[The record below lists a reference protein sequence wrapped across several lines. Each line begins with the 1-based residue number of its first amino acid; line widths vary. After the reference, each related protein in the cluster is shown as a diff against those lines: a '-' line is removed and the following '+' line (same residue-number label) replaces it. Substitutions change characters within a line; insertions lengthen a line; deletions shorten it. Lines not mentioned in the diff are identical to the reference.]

1 MSSIPGTSAT
11 LELLH
16 ELKSSAREFAQKD
29 ETLQKG
35 WQARRSTLAKSFEAA
50 TKQRAAEL
58 GSELAALENEFDT
71 ARQHGETRRQNRA
84 ARIEEA
90 HKRSLKRVLDAI
102 EQREGRQKY
111 TLQKRTLEAE
121 RQRESDLAGASSRL
135 TEFRSRL
142 SKSQDEFASLEV
154 NAYQAFS
161 SFRSFRHLL
170 VEPADA
176 PEADPTQDEYEL
188 LTGLGELRTG
198 VERTL
203 MRFKRNPLIALF
215 RIVPLW
221 LMIPLLVLAFGIWF
235 FLRTY
240 HGLDILT
247 LEQAA
252 AGAGG
257 ALVGAFL
264 LHWLAK
270 ALGRPAALKISQGL
284 VKARQ
289 WHAAALRKAAQRHLQ
304 DESKI
309 KAAYETV
316 IRETSELWEAAVK
329 EADQARALLPKQ
341 LEEKMNRA
349 RRKNEFHTQRVLD
362 ELNRRHE
369 VMGVRLR
376 AVAETEARESTS
388 AQEGALARCEQEF
401 QEQARDL
408 EQDWQTRARQLW
420 ERIQSANAFAERLCP
435 AWTAADYWQSWSPPQ
450 DFKHAVPFG
459 SLEVDLEKLAEVRLR
474 EKRMAFP
481 GPHVFSVP
489 LMLKLPEQASLLF
502 ETGDTGGGE
511 AIAAMNTIL
520 FRLLAL
526 GPPGKLSFT
535 IFDPIGLGQNFAGI
549 MHLADYEDSQVSSR
563 IWTQA
568 SQMEEK
574 LGELNEHMEK
584 VIQMYLRNEYA
595 TIAEYNTH
603 AGAIAEKYHFLV
615 IAGFPMSF
623 SEAAGRRLLNIA
635 ASGARCG
642 VYTIVQW
649 DRRLELPHG
658 FLIDELRKNSIRIV
672 ATEQGLVLGG
682 QVAPG
687 IRLRLEAP
695 PPSRFATDF
704 LRKVGQSTKD
714 SNRVELP
721 FTQIAPSPQERWT
734 EDASSELRVPIGR
747 SGAAKLQYLA
757 IGRGTRQHALI
768 AGKTGSGKSTLFH
781 VMITNIAL
789 WCSPA
794 EVEFY
799 LVDFKK
805 GVEFKCYA
813 DSRLPHAKVVA
824 IESDREFGL
833 SVLQRVDDELRR
845 RGDLFRKAGVQDL
858 TGYRKAV
865 PDQRMPRLLLM
876 IDEFQEFFTEEDR
889 ISQSASVL
897 LDRIVRQGRAFGIH
911 VLLGSQTLGGAYT
924 LARATMGQM
933 VIRIALQCNE
943 ADAYLI
949 MDETNAAPRLLS
961 RPGEGIYNDMAG
973 ALEGNSPFQVA
984 WLPDDLRDKLL
995 GEVHAKAAASP
1006 AAPPGPIVFEGNAP
1020 ADVRDNPLLVE
1031 ALRTHPITPPLT
1043 PRVWLGA
1050 PNSIKG
1056 PTEVVFRRQSGNNLL
1071 VVGQRE
1077 EVALSMAAI
1086 ALVSLAAQHP
1096 AKTLRLL
1103 LLECTVPGS
1112 PERAFLDRA
1121 VDAIPHPVERPKR
1134 PELGQVLNGLTDEI
1148 LHRTGEEPPGSAP
1161 TTFLVLL
1168 GLQDFKQL
1176 RAEDEFALSGSEPGS
1191 ERSSAAALSSLISD
1205 GPSRGCHVVATVDS
1219 YNNVSRFLGRKGL
1232 SEFESRVL
1240 FQMSASD
1247 SASLIDN
1254 PDAGKLGLHRALLY
1268 NEREGYLEK
1277 FRPYALP
1284 GPDWLRDAARALG

>member
-16 ELKSSAREFAQKD
+16 ELKSSVREFAQKD
-29 ETLQKG
+29 DALQKT
-35 WQARRSTLAKSFEAA
+35 WQGRRSTLAKSFEAA
-50 TKQRAAEL
+50 TKQRGAEL
-58 GSELAALENEFDT
+58 SSELAALENDSET
-71 ARQHGETRRQNRA
+71 TRQNAQNRRQTRA
-84 ARIEEA
+84 ARIAEA
-90 HKRSLKRVLDAI
+90 HKRSLKKALDVI
-102 EQREGRQKY
+102 EQGEGRQKY
-111 TLQKRTLEAE
+111 SLQKRTLEAE
-121 RQRESDLAGASSRL
+121 RQREADLASASSRL
-135 TEFRSRL
+135 AEFQMRL

-170 VEPADA
+170 VEPVDA
-176 PEADPTQDEYEL
+176 PEADPSQDEYAL
-188 LTGLGELRTG
+188 LTGLGELRAT
-198 VERTL
+198 VEHAL
-203 MRFKRNPLIALF
+203 SRFKRNPLIALF

-221 LMIPLLVLAFGIWF
+221 LMITLLIMAFGVWF
-235 FLRTY
+235 FFRTV
-240 HGLDILT
+240 HGFDALT

-252 AGAGG
+252 GGAGG
-257 ALVGAFL
+257 ALVGAVL
-264 LHWLAK
+264 LFWIAK
-270 ALGRPAALKISQGL
+270 ALGRPSALKISKGL

-289 WHAAALRKAAQRHLQ
+289 WHAAALRKAAQRKLQ
-304 DESKI
+304 DESQI
-309 KAAYETV
+309 KASYETV

-329 EADQARALLPKQ
+329 EADQARTTRPKQ

-349 RRKNEFHTQRVLD
+349 LRRNEFHSQRVLE
-362 ELNRRHE
+362 ELSRRHDIL
-369 VMGVRLR
+369 GVRLR
-376 AVAETEARESTS
+376 AVAEMESRESTA

-401 QEQARDL
+401 QEQAREL
-408 EQDWQTRARQLW
+408 EQDWQTRGRQLW
-420 ERIQSANAFAERLCP
+420 ERIQSANDFAERLCP

-459 SLEVDLEKLAEVRLR
+459 SLEVDLEKLAGIGFRDN
-474 EKRMAFP
+474 RMAFP
-481 GPHVFSVP
+481 GPHVFPVP
-489 LMLKLPEQASLLF
+489 LLLKIPEQASLLF

-549 MHLADYEDSQVSSR
+549 MHLADYEDSQVSNR

-595 TIAEYNTH
+595 TIAEYNAH

-658 FLIDELRKNSIRIV
+658 FLMDELRKNSIRIV

-682 QVAPG
+682 QASPG
-687 IRLRLEAP
+687 IRLRLDAP
-695 PPSRFATDF
+695 PPSRFATDL

-721 FTQIAPSPQERWT
+721 FTQIAPSPQQRWT

-747 SGAAKLQYLA
+747 SGAAKLQYLG

-789 WCSPA
+789 WCSPDEA
-794 EVEFY
+794 EFY

-858 TGYRKAV
+858 TGYRKAA
-865 PDQRMPRLLLM
+865 PDQPMPRQLLM

-1006 AAPPGPIVFEGNAP
+1006 TPPPGPIVFEGNAP
-1020 ADVRDNPLLVE
+1020 ADVRDNSLLSE
-1031 ALRTHPITPPLT
+1031 ALRTRPTAPPLA

-1056 PTEVVFRRQSGNNLL
+1056 PTEVVFQRQGGNNLL
-1071 VVGQRE
+1071 VIGQRE
-1077 EVALSMAAI
+1077 EAALGMAAI
-1086 ALVSLAAQHP
+1086 ALISLAAQHP
-1096 AKTLRLL
+1096 PKTLRII
-1103 LLECTVPGS
+1103 LLECTAPGS
-1112 PERAFLDRA
+1112 PEREFLDRA
-1121 VDAIPHPVERPKR
+1121 VDCIPHPVERPKR
-1134 PELGQVLNGLTDEI
+1134 PELGQLLNRLTDEI
-1148 LHRTGEEPPGSAP
+1148 LERTGDELPGSAP
-1161 TTFLVLL
+1161 TTFLVVL

-1176 RAEDEFALSGSEPGS
+1176 RAEDEFAFSSSDPGAA
-1191 ERSSAAALSSLISD
+1191 RSPAAALSALISE
-1205 GPSRGCHVVATVDS
+1205 GPSRGCHVFATVDS

>member
-1 MSSIPGTSAT
+1 MSSIPGITAT

-16 ELKSSAREFAQKD
+16 QLKSLVREFAAKNDALRQS
-29 ETLQKG
+29 
-35 WQARRSTLAKSFEAA
+35 WQARRSTLSKSFEAA

-58 GSELAALENEFDT
+58 NSELAALDSELEIS
-71 ARQHGETRRQNRA
+71 RQNAQSRRESRA
-84 ARIEEA
+84 ARVAEA
-90 HKRSLKRVLDAI
+90 HKRSLKGALDAI

-111 TLQKRTLEAE
+111 NLQKRTLDAE
-121 RQRESDLAGASSRL
+121 RQREADLAAASSRL
-135 TEFRSRL
+135 SEFRSKL
-142 SKSQDEFASLEV
+142 AESQERFASLEH
-154 NAYQAFS
+154 AADQAFS
-161 SFRSFRHLL
+161 SFPAFRRLL
-170 VEPADA
+170 VEPADGA
-176 PEADPTQDEYEL
+176 EENPSQDEYEL
-188 LTGLGELRTG
+188 LARLGELRAS
-198 VERTL
+198 VEDSLR
-203 MRFKRNPLIALF
+203 RFKRNPLVAVF
-215 RIVPLW
+215 RIAPLW
-221 LMIPLLVLAFGIWF
+221 LVFGLLVVAFGGWF
-235 FLRTY
+235 FLKSY
-240 HGLDILT
+240 HGLAVLST
-247 LEQAA
+247 GQAA
-252 AGAGG
+252 AILGG
-257 ALVGAFL
+257 GIVGAIL
-264 LHWLAK
+264 LYWIAK
-270 ALGRPAALKISQGL
+270 LMGRAPAVAVSSGL
-284 VKARQ
+284 IKARQ
-289 WHAAALRKAAQRHLQ
+289 WHATALRKAAQRQFQ
-304 DESKI
+304 DESRI
-309 KAAYETV
+309 KAEYENV
-316 IRETSELWEAAVK
+316 ARETSAQWEAAVQ
-329 EADQARALLPKQ
+329 EAEEARALRPKQ
-341 LEEKMNRA
+341 LGEKKNRA
-349 RRKNEFHTQRVLD
+349 LRKNEFHYQRVLE
-362 ELNRRHE
+362 ELTRRHS
-369 VMGVRLR
+369 VTVARFR
-376 AVAETEARESTS
+376 AVSETEVRESAS
-388 AQEGALARCEQEF
+388 AQEAALARCEQEF
-401 QEQARDL
+401 QAQSRSL
-408 EQDWQTRARQLW
+408 EEEWQTGARQLW
-420 ERIQSANAFAERLCP
+420 ERIQSANEFAEQLCP
-435 AWTAADYWQSWSPPQ
+435 PWTAADYWQRWSPPQ
-450 DFKHAVPFG
+450 IFKQAVPFG
-459 SLEVDLEKLAEVRLR
+459 SLEVDLQGLSEVNLR
-474 EKRMAFP
+474 DKQMAFP
-481 GPHVFSVP
+481 GPAQFSVP
-489 LMLKLPEQASLLF
+489 LLLKLPDQGSLLF
-502 ETGDTGGGE
+502 ETGDAGGSE
-511 AIAAMNTIL
+511 AISVMNTIL

-595 TIAEYNTH
+595 TIAEYNAH

-623 SEAAGRRLLNIA
+623 TEAAGRRLLNIA

-658 FLIDELRKNSIRIV
+658 FLIDELRKNSIRIT
-672 ATEQGLVLGG
+672 AADHGLVLGG
-682 QVAPG
+682 QALPG
-687 IRLRLEAP
+687 VRLRLDP
-695 PPSRFATDF
+695 PPPARFATDF

-721 FTQIAPSPQERWT
+721 FTQIAPPQEQRWT

-789 WCSPA
+789 WCSPD
-794 EVEFY
+794 ETEFY

-833 SVLQRVDDELRR
+833 SVLQRVDEELRR

-858 TGYRKAV
+858 TGYRRAV
-865 PDQRMPRLLLM
+865 PDQPMPRLLLM

-949 MDETNAAPRLLS
+949 MDESNAAPRLLS

-984 WLPDDLRDKLL
+984 WLPDDLRDRYLA
-995 GEVHAKAAASP
+995 EIRAKAAASP
-1006 AAPPGPIVFEGNAP
+1006 LPPPGPIVFEGNAP
-1020 ADVRDNPLLVE
+1020 ADVRDNPLLTE
-1031 ALRTHPITPPLT
+1031 ALKSRPASAPLA

-1056 PTEVVFRRQSGNNLL
+1056 PTEVVFQRQGGNNLL

-1077 EVALSMAAI
+1077 EAALGMGAI
-1086 ALVSLAAQHP
+1086 ALVALAAQHP
-1096 AKTLRLL
+1096 ANTLRLI
-1103 LLECTVPGS
+1103 LLESTAPGS
-1112 PERAFLDRA
+1112 PERDFLDRVVEA
-1121 VDAIPHPVERPKR
+1121 LPHPVQRPKR
-1134 PELGQVLNGLTDEI
+1134 PELGDLFNRLADQI
-1148 LHRTGEEPPGSAP
+1148 LQRTGDEPVGEAP
-1161 TTFLVLL
+1161 TTFLLIL

-1176 RAEDEFALSGSEPGS
+1176 RAEDEFAFSTSDTGNA
-1191 ERSSAAALSSLISD
+1191 RSPAAALSSLISE
-1205 GPSRGCHVVATVDS
+1205 GPSRGFHVFATVDS

-1254 PDAGKLGLHRALLY
+1254 PDASKLGLHRALLY

-1284 GPDWLRDAARALG
+1284 GPDWLRDTARALG